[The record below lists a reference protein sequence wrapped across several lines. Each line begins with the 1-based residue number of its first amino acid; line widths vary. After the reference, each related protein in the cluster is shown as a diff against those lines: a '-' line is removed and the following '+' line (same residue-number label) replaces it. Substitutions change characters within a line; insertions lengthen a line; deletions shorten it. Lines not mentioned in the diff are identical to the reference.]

1 MHMTSETPPG
11 GARTGWKGAEIDYR
25 ERGLHVFSEVEL
37 AEMERAL
44 RHLLA
49 LSHRDFTDVTPASFP
64 LERLGDYMRGLCD
77 TLRNGPGFT
86 LLRGIPRDRYSADE
100 MAWIY
105 VGLGSYLGSPTVQ
118 SHAGD
123 VLGHVIDVHEIE
135 PESRGYRKGGGQLM
149 HVDSTDMCDI
159 VGLMCLRAARAG
171 GASRI
176 ASATAVYRD
185 IERRRPDL
193 AAALR
198 EGYYYRRTAADGKH
212 ATRMQS
218 PHRIAAFAETGGEL
232 SCYFVTAYIRRAA
245 EHDSP
250 LTPGSAGGVEGG
262 GAAGRI
268 AGVLSR
274 HGVRRGRHPVSQ
286 QPRDTPRAHGLPGP
300 RRLDPAPPPHAAVAA
315 RTRMATPA
323 RVAALQ
329 HRRGSA
335 DVEGEPHGA
344 EGPAF
349 DALRRNPP
357 EERDRRRRVSVTFGT
372 SDPRMGAGHARG
384 RRIPILSTGVG

>member
-1 MHMTSETPPG
+1 MGSMHMTSIASLS
-11 GARTGWKGAEIDYR
+11 GARTGWKGSEIDYR
-25 ERGLHVFSEVEL
+25 EHGLHVFSEAEL
-37 AEMERAL
+37 AEIERAL

-49 LSHRDFTDVTPASFP
+49 LSPRDFTDVTPGSFP

-77 TLRNGPGFT
+77 TLRNGPGFA
-86 LLRGIPRDRYSADE
+86 LLRGIPRERYSADE

-105 VGLGSYLGSPTVQ
+105 VGLGSYLGRPTVQ
-118 SHAGD
+118 SSAGD

-149 HVDSTDMCDI
+149 HVDSTDMCDV
-159 VGLMCLRAARAG
+159 VGLMCLRTARSG

-212 ATRMQS
+212 STRMQS
-218 PHRIAAFAETGGEL
+218 PHRIAAFAETAGEL

-250 LTPGSAGGVEGG
+250 LTPTAQEALREVERRASSPEFYLDMEFAEGDIQFLNNRVTFHGRTDYQDDHGDWTRRRHLMRLWLRVPEWPPLPESQRFSTDEDQRMWKASRTTLKDLPSTHFEEIRRKSA
-262 GAAGRI
+262 AAGK
-268 AGVLSR
+268 
-274 HGVRRGRHPVSQ
+274 Q
-286 QPRDTPRAHGLPGP
+286 
-300 RRLDPAPPPHAAVAA
+300 
-315 RTRMATPA
+315 
-323 RVAALQ
+323 
-329 HRRGSA
+329 
-335 DVEGEPHGA
+335 
-344 EGPAF
+344 
-349 DALRRNPP
+349 
-357 EERDRRRRVSVTFGT
+357 
-372 SDPRMGAGHARG
+372 
-384 RRIPILSTGVG
+384 